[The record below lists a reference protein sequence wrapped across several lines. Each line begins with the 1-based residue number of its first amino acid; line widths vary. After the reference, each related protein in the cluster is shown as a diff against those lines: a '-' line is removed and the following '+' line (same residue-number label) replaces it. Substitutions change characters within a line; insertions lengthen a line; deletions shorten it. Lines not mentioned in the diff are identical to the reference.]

1 MLIGIDAS
9 RANRKFKS
17 GTEWYSFY
25 IIRWLAKIDDK
36 NQYILYT
43 DKPLTGLMLDLI
55 SDEFNNECGYEV
67 KYENNGWQKILSPYN
82 NFRAKI
88 LKWPYNFLWTQGRLS
103 LEMLLNK
110 PDVLFIPSHTLPVIH
125 PKNSIVTIHDVG
137 FKRVARLY
145 DHNKIGPDNK
155 GGKKIIN
162 ILVKLFTFK
171 KNKADT
177 FDYLDWST
185 AYALLKAKKIITVSN
200 FSKKEILEIYGS
212 KKNISKLQ
220 NKIKV
225 IYNGYNYNLYKK
237 ISDKIQIEK
246 VLKEY
251 DITGPYLLY
260 VGRLDKKK
268 NLSKLIEAFYL
279 LKQANKKLGHKL
291 VLVGAASFGYD
302 EVNYMIREF
311 RLDNEVIITGWVKE
325 SAMPYIYNQATA
337 FIFPSYYEG
346 FGIPLLQAMACD
358 VPIAAS
364 NAASIPEVV
373 GEAAVLFNPYNVE
386 AISRAMAEVI
396 LNQNL
401 RKKLIS
407 FGRKQVKKYSME
419 KCVYETLKE
428 IISI

>member
-162 ILVKLFTFK
+162 IMHFVK
-171 KNKADT
+171 
-177 FDYLDWST
+177 
-185 AYALLKAKKIITVSN
+185 
-200 FSKKEILEIYGS
+200 
-212 KKNISKLQ
+212 
-220 NKIKV
+220 
-225 IYNGYNYNLYKK
+225 
-237 ISDKIQIEK
+237 
-246 VLKEY
+246 
-251 DITGPYLLY
+251 
-260 VGRLDKKK
+260 
-268 NLSKLIEAFYL
+268 
-279 LKQANKKLGHKL
+279 
-291 VLVGAASFGYD
+291 
-302 EVNYMIREF
+302 
-311 RLDNEVIITGWVKE
+311 
-325 SAMPYIYNQATA
+325 
-337 FIFPSYYEG
+337 
-346 FGIPLLQAMACD
+346 
-358 VPIAAS
+358 
-364 NAASIPEVV
+364 
-373 GEAAVLFNPYNVE
+373 
-386 AISRAMAEVI
+386 
-396 LNQNL
+396 
-401 RKKLIS
+401 
-407 FGRKQVKKYSME
+407 
-419 KCVYETLKE
+419 
-428 IISI
+428 